1 MNDDWSLFIELEKEK
16 NNSLQNY
23 KKCKSKYSYTI
34 DKIKEEETDFF
45 KKSQIKEKNMYL
57 NSYNQYKLKVNK

>member
-1 MNDDWSLFIELEKEK
+1 MNDDWNLFIELE
-16 NNSLQNY
+16 NY

-34 DKIKEEETDFF
+34 DKIKEEESDFF
-45 KKSQIKEKNMYL
+45 KKSQIKEKNMYI

>member
-1 MNDDWSLFIELEKEK
+1 MNDDWNLFIELEKEENK
-16 NNSLQNY
+16 SLQNY

-34 DKIKEEETDFF
+34 DKIKEEESDFF
-45 KKSQIKEKNMYL
+45 KKSQIKEKNMYI